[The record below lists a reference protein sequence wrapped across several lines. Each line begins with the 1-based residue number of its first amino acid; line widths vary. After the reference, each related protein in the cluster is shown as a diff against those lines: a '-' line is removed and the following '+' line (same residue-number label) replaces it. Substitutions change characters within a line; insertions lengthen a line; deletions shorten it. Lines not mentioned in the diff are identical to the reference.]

1 MKKLALVF
9 GLFTFGSITA
19 QDFHFS
25 QTLQTPTLIN
35 PAATGV
41 FDGYE
46 RVIINQRNQWLG
58 AKTQFMTTN
67 ISADANLLKTRS
79 HQNAHLGLGLSL
91 YNDIGGDAKFGS
103 QSATLNMSGILPAGN
118 GHIFSGGLQLGYANR
133 KADLSRLTWA
143 SQWNG
148 TSYDPTLSSQE
159 NVTYSTFSYADLGA
173 GFLYTYDGG
182 ENTFSRDND
191 MKLQLGVSVQH
202 ANQPTMRY
210 VGGIGDKLYRKYVF
224 HGSFLKEIA
233 YSKWAYDIKF
243 LQLLQGPHMETMLGF
258 HMKYRFAEGTKITG
272 MMQESSVAFGM
283 NFRVKDAIIPTVA
296 VQYKSFRFGMSYD
309 ITISKLRH
317 TNTGSL
323 EFSLSYTN
331 FHHALFKRRGY

>member
-1 MKKLALVF
+1 MSVV
-9 GLFTFGSITA
+9 GLKA
-19 QDFHFS
+19 QDLHFS

-41 FDGYE
+41 FEGYE

-58 AKTQFMTTN
+58 SKTQFSTTN
-67 ISADANLLKTRS
+67 IAADVNVLKSRNN
-79 HQNAHLGLGLSL
+79 QNAHLGLGMFF

-103 QSATLNMSGILPAGN
+103 QSANVNISGILPAGN
-118 GHIFSGGLQLGYANR
+118 GHIFSAGIQGGFANR

-143 SQWNG
+143 SQWDGN
-148 TSYDPTLSSQE
+148 SYDPTLGSQE
-159 NVTYSTFSYADLGA
+159 NVTYSSFQYADVGA
-173 GFLYTYDGG
+173 GFMYTYDGG

-191 MKLQLGVSVQH
+191 MKLQLGASVQH
-202 ANQPTMRY
+202 VNQPTMRY

-224 HGSFLKEIA
+224 HGSFLKEIS

-243 LQLLQGPHMETMLGF
+243 LQLFQGPHKETMLGV

-272 MMQESSVAFGM
+272 MMQESSITFGM

-309 ITISKLRH
+309 ITVSKLRR
-317 TNTGSL
+317 TNAGSL